1 MLKIATVNVSFAN
14 LFSKYVRKLN
24 TLNYI
29 FLVFKTFDILKDEE
43 QRKERPRKCVNGHH
57 F

>member
-29 FLVFKTFDILKDEE
+29 FLVSKTFDILKDEE